1 MELISN
7 RYFIF
12 TILCVPILLSMF
24 GYMYTY
30 DFSYTTYYFND
41 AFALYQ
47 LPEFHLEVLALILLW
62 TSIFGLVATLRLA
75 ARAY

>member
-1 MELISN
+1 MELTSN
-7 RYFIF
+7 RYFIY
-12 TILCVPILLSMF
+12 TILCLPIFLSLF

-47 LPEFHLEVLALILLW
+47 LPGFYLEILALTLLW
-62 TSIFGLVATLRLA
+62 TSLVGLVALLRLIVN
-75 ARAY
+75 RL

>member
-7 RYFIF
+7 RYFIS
-12 TILCVPILLSMF
+12 TILCMPILLSLF

-47 LPEFHLEVLALILLW
+47 LPAFYLEILALTLLW
-62 TSIFGLVATLRLA
+62 TSLVGLVALLRLIVN
-75 ARAY
+75 RL